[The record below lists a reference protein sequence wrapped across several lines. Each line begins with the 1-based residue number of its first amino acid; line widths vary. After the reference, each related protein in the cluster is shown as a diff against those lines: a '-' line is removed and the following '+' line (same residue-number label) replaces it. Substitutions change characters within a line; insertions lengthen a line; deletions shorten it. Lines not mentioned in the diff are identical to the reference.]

1 MHAFSDMAKVIT
13 DLKQQK
19 RTVVRPATR
28 KSRAINFAHNAI
40 PLQSGATENCLLH
53 KHMNGYLLIEL
64 NEYNEPVR
72 AWRDCDGI
80 FPIRSCQING
90 KRIANLVNRIK
101 PKALYMNDGEPL
113 QTLFRSNRLAASCVK
128 PYCGSLIDLLF
139 DIRVAKKSN
148 DDVTNDVKISFQDVL
163 LLDPTISYKEYCS
176 IYNVQEQ

>member
-1 MHAFSDMAKVIT
+1 MAKVVV

-19 RTVVRPATR
+19 RTVVRPTTR
-28 KSRAINFAHNAI
+28 KPRAINFAHNSI

-80 FPIRSCQING
+80 FPIRSCRIKS
-90 KRIANLVNRIK
+90 KRIGHLVNRIM
-101 PKALYMNDGEPL
+101 PKVLYMNDGEPL
-113 QTLFRSNRLAASCVK
+113 QTLFGTNKLAAAFIK
-128 PYCGSLIDLLF
+128 PYCGSLTDFLF
-139 DIRVAKKSN
+139 DIRIVKKSN
-148 DDVTNDVKISFQDVL
+148 NDVSNDVKISFQDVL

-176 IYNVQEQ
+176 IYNIQKQ